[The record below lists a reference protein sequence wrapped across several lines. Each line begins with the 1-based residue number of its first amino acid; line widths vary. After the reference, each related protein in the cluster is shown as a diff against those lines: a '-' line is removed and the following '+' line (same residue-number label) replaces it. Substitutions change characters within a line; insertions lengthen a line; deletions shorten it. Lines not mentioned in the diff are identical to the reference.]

1 MKNNF
6 FAYMAR
12 MKLIRR
18 WSVMKSVSEENI
30 AEHSAQVAQI
40 AHALALIKNRL
51 YGGELDADRIA
62 VMALYHETSE
72 VLTGDLPT
80 PIKYYNP
87 EIRKAYK
94 DIEKIAND
102 KLISMLPDELRADY
116 RDVIVTDGESYE
128 GILVKAADKI
138 SAYIKCIEE
147 MRSGNRE
154 FAKAEKSLKKAVES
168 YFCYEEIKY
177 FCETFIDSFKKT
189 LDELE

>member
-1 MKNNF
+1 MNHF

-18 WSVMKSVSEENI
+18 WSLMKSVSDENI

-40 AHALALIKNRL
+40 AHALALIRNKMF
-51 YGGELDADRIA
+51 GGNLNAERVA

-94 DIEKIAND
+94 DIESVANE
-102 KLISMLPDELRADY
+102 KLIGMLPAELQDEY
-116 RDVIVTDGESYE
+116 RELIEVPEDSYE
-128 GILVKAADKI
+128 HMLVKAADKI
-138 SAYIKCIEE
+138 SAYIKCLEE
-147 MRSGNRE
+147 LRSGNRE
-154 FAKAEKSLKKAVES
+154 FAKAEIALLGEVEKFRCHEEVA
-168 YFCYEEIKY
+168 YFCD
-177 FCETFIDSFKKT
+177 TFLDTFRKT
-189 LDELE
+189 LDELA

>member
-1 MKNNF
+1 MYHF

-18 WSVMKSVSEENI
+18 WSLMKSVSEENI

-40 AHALALIKNRL
+40 AHALALIKNKKF
-51 YGGELDADRIA
+51 GGSLNADRVA
-62 VMALYHETSE
+62 TMALYHETSE

-94 DIEKIAND
+94 DIEGIANE
-102 KLISMLPDELRADY
+102 KLLTMLPDELRGEYRSLIVEDAD
-116 RDVIVTDGESYE
+116 SYE
-128 GILVKAADKI
+128 HMLVKAADKI
-138 SAYIKCIEE
+138 SAYIKCVEE
-147 MRSGNRE
+147 LRSGNRE
-154 FAKAEKSLKKAVES
+154 FAKAEATLREEVEKYGRYEEVR
-168 YFCYEEIKY
+168 YFCD
-177 FCETFIDSFKKT
+177 TFLDTFRKT